1 MQKKEVCWN
10 ITTRCNQGCKYCHR
24 FLGIND
30 LCYEENERILDN
42 LIKDGITDITWTGG
56 KALLYPNLNSLLKKA
71 KENGINNKLITNGML
86 LAQNDEIKE
95 ICNYLDSLTLS
106 IDSTDNEINAELGR
120 GVNHYNNINTILEY
134 VKDKEKTTQKADSLE
149 AAIDYAMNR
158 TKTEQAVFEDTI
170 GCTNENAYED
180 MLATKKRF
188 HKMGG
193 VEGYHLVQ
201 SFAEGEVTP
210 ELAHLIGQELA
221 DRLLKGQFEV
231 VITTH
236 LNTRHYHNHIV
247 WNSVSMVDGH
257 KYHSNAKSYYTE
269 IRKISDDLCRK
280 YGLSIIESNQKK
292 SIPYVQWKAEQEGKP
307 TWRMAIRLDIR
318 ESVQESYSWSQF
330 LKEMEKRG
338 YTWKLNRKYI
348 SLKAPGME
356 RYIRLRS
363 LGKNYSEE
371 EIRGQILQ
379 PKVKRVYQK
388 AVQIHPKKKLTGIQ
402 ALYYSYLY
410 QMGVLPKRPKR
421 SPYAVRE
428 DIRKLDRRIEQI
440 EFLLKHDII
449 TREQLAAYREPLQK
463 QIAELMKERRRLYR
477 NGGRET
483 GEERLSEINEE
494 LKRLRKEVRMTVQI
508 EKHSLEIE
516 ARLQEAE
523 EQSQNE
529 KRVEDKER
537 MQKSQEVR

>member
-1 MQKKEVCWN
+1 MAYTSV
-10 ITTRCNQGCKYCHR
+10 IPVHR
-24 FLGIND
+24 
-30 LCYEENERILDN
+30 LDR
-42 LIKDGITDITWTGG
+42 
-56 KALLYPNLNSLLKKA
+56 
-71 KENGINNKLITNGML
+71 
-86 LAQNDEIKE
+86 
-95 ICNYLDSLTLS
+95 S
-106 IDSTDNEINAELGR
+106 I
-120 GVNHYNNINTILEY
+120 EY

-180 MLATKKRF
+180 MLTTKKRF

-221 DRLLKGQFEV
+221 DRLLKGQYEV

-247 WNSVSMVDGH
+247 WNSVSMADGR

-269 IRKISDDLCRK
+269 IRKISDELCRK
-280 YGLSIIESNQKK
+280 YGLSIIESDQKK

-307 TWRMAIRLDIR
+307 TWRSAIRLDIR

-338 YTWKLNRKYI
+338 YTWKLNRKYVA
-348 SLKAPGME
+348 LKAPGME

-379 PKVKRVYQK
+379 PKVKRIYQK
-388 AVQIHPKKKLTGIQ
+388 TVQISPKRKLTGIQ

-410 QMGVLPKRPKR
+410 QMGVLPKRPRR
-421 SPYAVRE
+421 SPYAIRE
-428 DIRKLDRRIEQI
+428 DIRKL
-440 EFLLKHDII
+440 
-449 TREQLAAYREPLQK
+449 
-463 QIAELMKERRRLYR
+463 
-477 NGGRET
+477 
-483 GEERLSEINEE
+483 
-494 LKRLRKEVRMTVQI
+494 V
-508 EKHSLEIE
+508 
-516 ARLQEAE
+516 
-523 EQSQNE
+523 
-529 KRVEDKER
+529 
-537 MQKSQEVR
+537 

>member
-1 MQKKEVCWN
+1 MAYTSV
-10 ITTRCNQGCKYCHR
+10 IPVHR
-24 FLGIND
+24 
-30 LCYEENERILDN
+30 LDR
-42 LIKDGITDITWTGG
+42 
-56 KALLYPNLNSLLKKA
+56 
-71 KENGINNKLITNGML
+71 
-86 LAQNDEIKE
+86 
-95 ICNYLDSLTLS
+95 S
-106 IDSTDNEINAELGR
+106 I
-120 GVNHYNNINTILEY
+120 EY

-180 MLATKKRF
+180 MLTTKKRF

-318 ESVQESYSWSQF
+318 ESVQESYSWLQF

-379 PKVKRVYQK
+379 PKVKRVGTTSRKRTHKIDKFLNFNALNNNYSHIDL
-388 AVQIHPKKKLTGIQ
+388 AIHN
-402 ALYYSYLY
+402 
-410 QMGVLPKRPKR
+410 
-421 SPYAVRE
+421 
-428 DIRKLDRRIEQI
+428 
-440 EFLLKHDII
+440 
-449 TREQLAAYREPLQK
+449 
-463 QIAELMKERRRLYR
+463 R
-477 NGGRET
+477 NGYGFV
-483 GEERLSEINEE
+483 LCC
-494 LKRLRKEVRMTVQI
+494 RMFQYIRNTN
-508 EKHSLEIE
+508 HMHDH
-516 ARLQEAE
+516 
-523 EQSQNE
+523 NH
-529 KRVEDKER
+529 
-537 MQKSQEVR
+537 KSKYDLTILF